1 MKSGKD
7 ERLEECI
14 CERKKKKKKSEE
26 KRKKTCQKVRNTNFN
41 SCYNLDVLT
50 ANKLS
55 SR

>member
-26 KRKKTCQKVRNTNFN
+26 KRNDMSEGQEYQFQLLLQFRC
-41 SCYNLDVLT
+41 SDC
-50 ANKLS
+50 
-55 SR
+55 